1 MRMSAGAMATIV
13 DVARRAGVSV
23 STVSH
28 VVNGTRPV
36 RPETTR
42 LVEEAIAATGFAP
55 NSIARSLARQA
66 TNSVGIAISAISN
79 PYFSD
84 MICAIESECAR
95 LGLMVFLSDTRD
107 DPDQE
112 LRVVQA
118 LHQRRADGIILAAS
132 ANPERAL
139 RYLDDAGTPCVM
151 VDRLPA
157 RRFDQV
163 GVHNRQAMMM
173 LVEHLIGHG
182 HSRIGMIAGH
192 PGFATTLERIDG
204 FRTALRR
211 HAITPEPALL
221 AAGNGSVEE
230 AAAATRRLLALDA
243 RPTALATGNN
253 LATIGAMRAI
263 REAGLRV
270 PADIALVGFD
280 DFEWAD
286 SFEPRL
292 TVVAQPC
299 QEIGRRAAALLVER
313 ITHGEAPRRTI
324 RLKASMIIRTSCGC
338 PPGPN
343 L

>member
-1 MRMSAGAMATIV
+1 MATIV
-13 DVARRAGVSV
+13 DVARRAGVSA

-36 RPETTR
+36 RPETSR
-42 LVEEAIAATGFAP
+42 LVEEAIAATGYSP

-95 LGLMVFLSDTRD
+95 LGLMVFLSDTQD

-118 LHQRRADGIILAAS
+118 LHQRRAM
-132 ANPERAL
+132 AL
-139 RYLDDAGTPCVM
+139 
-151 VDRLPA
+151 
-157 RRFDQV
+157 
-163 GVHNRQAMMM
+163 

-182 HSRIGMIAGH
+182 HRRIGMIAGH
-192 PGFATTLERIDG
+192 PGFATTLERVDG
-204 FRTALRR
+204 FHSVLRR
-211 HAITPEPALL
+211 HGIAADPALL
-221 AAGNGSVEE
+221 SGGSGSV
-230 AAAATRRLLALDA
+230 AAAATATSRLLGLVA
-243 RPTALATGNN
+243 RPTAIVAGNN

-263 REAGLRV
+263 RAAGLRV

-286 SFEPRL
+286 CFEPRL

-299 QEIGRRAAALLVER
+299 VELGRRAAALLIER
-313 ITHGEAPRRTI
+313 IRNADAPRRTI
-324 RLKASMIIRTSCGC
+324 RLQPTLVVRTSCGC
-338 PPGPN
+338 AEAAR
-343 L
+343 